1 MTFGQASEK
10 LSLQIVQL
18 DLALAELGG
27 EADVA
32 DSRTADRA
40 PAQRPSPLR
49 ALPDHLP
56 RAERRI
62 EPEAGNCTCPDC
74 GGALRPL
81 GDDSDEQ
88 LDVAPVQW
96 RVIRTVRP
104 KYSCRAC
111 DRIVQAPAPVKAI
124 APGKASFATPRQ
136 VLVNK
141 VGTTP
146 PLFYRAGL
154 G

>member
-56 RAERRI
+56 RTERRI

-81 GDDSDEQ
+81 RSEEHTSELQ
-88 LDVAPVQW
+88 SLMRISYAVFCLKKKNKKAKHKYLKSINNKKTRTNTIIYQTKVQ
-96 RVIRTVRP
+96 IHT
-104 KYSCRAC
+104 KYSTRM
-111 DRIVQAPAPVKAI
+111 K
-124 APGKASFATPRQ
+124 
-136 VLVNK
+136 L
-141 VGTTP
+141 
-146 PLFYRAGL
+146 
-154 G
+154 